1 MARTAVVL
9 FNLGGPDRLES
20 VRPFLF
26 NLFYDPAITE
36 MAAPFRW
43 LFAKLITA
51 RREKA
56 VQANYALMGG
66 KTPLLAETLAQ
77 MQALEAALAD
87 RGPDLGEIR
96 CFMAMRY
103 WHPSERGRGRRGRR
117 LAARSHPAAAALSAL
132 LGRDHRLVARGLA
145 RGGARR
151 RARRPDPGRL
161 LLSAR
166 AGLRPGACRR

>member
-77 MQALEAALAD
+77 MQALQAALAD
-87 RGPDLGEIR
+87 PGAGLGEIR

-103 WHPSERGRGRRGRR
+103 WHPLSEAAVARGCS
-117 LAARSHPAAAALSAL
+117 LATRSHPAAAALPAV
-132 LGRDHRLVARGLA
+132 LGRDHGLVA
-145 RGGARR
+145 GGMAPGRARR

-166 AGLRPGACRR
+166 GGVRPRRMPP